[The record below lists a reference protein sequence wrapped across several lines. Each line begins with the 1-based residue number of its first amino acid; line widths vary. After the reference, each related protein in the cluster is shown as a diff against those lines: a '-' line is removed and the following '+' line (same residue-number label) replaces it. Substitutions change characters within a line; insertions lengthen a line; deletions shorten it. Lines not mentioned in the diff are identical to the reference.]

1 VIFGSARSGGQNVF
15 EQAADGTGAVEQLTH
30 GSLTRNPSSFSPDG
44 RHLVFTETE
53 LAMGTNIMTMRLD
66 GNRRVE
72 PLVRTPSNE
81 RNAEISPD
89 GRWIAYQSDES
100 GQYEIYVRPFP
111 AVDSG
116 RWQIST
122 TGGTRPLWAHS
133 GKELFYLL
141 TDGSLMRVTVEP
153 RTTWTASAPTRL
165 LDTAPPFFASWS
177 SRTYDISL
185 DDQRFLMPDSMT
197 SSDSDARP
205 ARFIV
210 VQNWFEEL
218 KRLVPTN

>member
-1 VIFGSARSGGQNVF
+1 MFA
-15 EQAADGTGAVEQLTH
+15 QAADGTGAVEQLTD
-30 GSLTRNPSSFSPDG
+30 GTLTRNPSSFSPDG
-44 RHLVFTETE
+44 GHLVFSESDLTT
-53 LAMGTNIMTMRLD
+53 GYDIMTMRLD
-66 GNRRVE
+66 GNRKVE
-72 PLVRTPSNE
+72 PLVRTPTNE

-111 AVDSG
+111 AVDGG

-133 GKELFYLL
+133 GKELFYLS

-153 RTTWTASAPTRL
+153 RTTWTASAPARL
-165 LDTAPPFFASWS
+165 LDKTPPFFASWS
-177 SRTYDISL
+177 GRTYDISL
-185 DDQRFLMPDSMT
+185 DDQRFLMPDSLT
-197 SSDSDARP
+197 PSDPAAGP

-218 KRLVPTN
+218 KRLVPAN